1 MMSGR
6 FDRIRVA
13 DEDSNE
19 HTASASLEQLL
30 DDIYAD
36 AQL

>member
-6 FDRIRVA
+6 FDRIA
-13 DEDSNE
+13 DLGGQ

>member
-13 DEDSNE
+13 DLGGQ